1 LAYDGV
7 EGEVFVTDGMSGGAS
22 ARVTVISDATN
33 AVVAT
38 IQVGDSPV
46 GIAYDS
52 GNGHVYVSNLG
63 QGTVSIISLSG
74 PAVTSF
80 AASPQTVSIMGRT
93 NFTAVVSRGARP
105 LTYAYTGLPP
115 GCSSSNTS
123 MLPCRPTS
131 AGTYNVTLQVTDP
144 DGRIARASTT
154 LLVNSAT
161 ISGLQPEVFF
171 IEIGVAIAVAVA
183 VVLFG
188 IRRKKRQQMR

>member
-1 LAYDGV
+1 
-7 EGEVFVTDGMSGGAS
+7 
-22 ARVTVISDATN
+22 
-33 AVVAT
+33 
-38 IQVGDSPV
+38 
-46 GIAYDS
+46 
-52 GNGHVYVSNLG
+52 
-63 QGTVSIISLSG
+63 
-74 PAVTSF
+74 
-80 AASPQTVSIMGRT
+80 
-93 NFTAVVSRGARP
+93 
-105 LTYAYTGLPP
+105 
-115 GCSSSNTS
+115 

-171 IEIGVAIAVAVA
+171 IGIGVAIAVAVA